1 MTQGSVSKSLV
12 LFAVPILISDFLQQ
26 LYNVVDSLIVGR
38 FVSTQALAAVGE
50 TFFIINIFLGIFL
63 GISLGSTVEISRCFG
78 AKDRKRLSLAVDT
91 TIKLTLLL
99 SILFTAVGV
108 ALVPKLLDFV
118 GTADDVYADAK
129 VYLTIYLAGI
139 TAQLF
144 YNIFS
149 AILKA
154 VGDSRTPLIVLA
166 FTAGLNIVLDL
177 LFIRV
182 FKMGV
187 GGAAYATIIS
197 QAISAVILWF
207 VLNRNEAFDRPIIR
221 KAGLDLLVVKNTLRV
236 GLPYALQRS
245 ITALSNTLVMSYVNY
260 FGSNATAAYSIYLK
274 IDQFVI
280 SSILS
285 IGSATT
291 TFVAQNA
298 GAKKYDRIRKSIKF
312 SFLFT
317 FVLSA
322 FYAIIICLCRFL
334 IGRAFI
340 DDIEVIEIA
349 ASLMLALCPAH
360 TINAVPQICSAVCRG
375 RGDSLGPTIIM
386 TSCYVVIR
394 QIFLALRWENYK
406 ELFIVVEAYYL
417 TWTICTV
424 LMAIYLIIRERQHL
438 KIERNVVQ

>member
-38 FVSTQALAAVGE
+38 YVSTQALAAVGE

-78 AKDRKRLSLAVDT
+78 ARDRKRLSLAVDT
-91 TIKLTLLL
+91 TIKLTLIL
-99 SILFTAVGV
+99 SILFTVVGV
-108 ALVPKLLDFV
+108 AMVPMLLDFI

-129 VYLTIYLAGI
+129 VYLTIYMAGI
-139 TAQLF
+139 AAQLF

-177 LFIRV
+177 IFIRV

-298 GAKKYDRIRKSIKF
+298 GAKKYDRIRQSIKF
-312 SFLFT
+312 SLIFT
-317 FVLSA
+317 FLLSLV
-322 FYAIIICLCRFL
+322 YAVIICFSRFL
-334 IGRAFI
+334 IGRAFV

-349 ASLMLALCPAH
+349 ASLILALCPVH
-360 TINAVPQICSAVCRG
+360 TINVIPQIFSAVCRG

-386 TSCYVVIR
+386 TGCYVVIR

-406 ELFIVVEAYYL
+406 ELFIVVEAYHF
-417 TWTICTV
+417 TWTICAV
-424 LMAIYLIIRERQHL
+424 LMAIYFIIRERQHL
-438 KIERNVVQ
+438 KTERNVVQ